1 MTTHI
6 ELTVQEATLTYET
19 RWDDHVVD
27 HSVSCSRCDA
37 VCCRLT
43 VVLQPDEVVPAQFV
57 GQDERGVRIM
67 ARGVDGWCS
76 ALDRERMCCGI
87 YEQRPSVCR
96 KFAMGSAY
104 CRDERAKY
112 TTQMSAKSIPLRVM

>member
-1 MTTHI
+1 MNERT
-6 ELTVQEATLTYET
+6 ELPAAETALAYET
-19 RWDDHVVD
+19 RPDDHLVD
-27 HSVSCSRCDA
+27 PTVSCSRCAA

-57 GQDERGVRIM
+57 HHDEGGVRIM
-67 ARGVDGWCS
+67 ARGTDGWCS
-76 ALDRERMCCGI
+76 AIDHERMCCSI
-87 YEQRPSVCR
+87 YEQRPSICR

-112 TTQMSAKSIPLRVM
+112 AVESAKGIALRVI